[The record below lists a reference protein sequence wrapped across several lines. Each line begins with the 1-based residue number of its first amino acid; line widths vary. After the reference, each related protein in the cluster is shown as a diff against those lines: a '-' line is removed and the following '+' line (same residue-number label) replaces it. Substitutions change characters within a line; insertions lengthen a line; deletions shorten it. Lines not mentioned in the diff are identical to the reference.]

1 MTDMTLAA
9 AQPDGGEGPDAC
21 CRFLQTLVSIRLRTV
36 DDPDCRRHLG
46 WISDMAAAVGLMSR
60 RHAQGDPFDA
70 YVDDALTF
78 WRRNLETRGIRL
90 EVRGRVGDLAENH
103 RLPVAVILHELL
115 TNVSRHAF
123 PEGTAKGGAVAV
135 AFSATRSG
143 LSLVVRDTGVGAT
156 EPRQGDGLALVA
168 GLVAQQDG
176 SFTVE
181 TAPGAGFGVRIG
193 LPSGSERLN

>member
-1 MTDMTLAA
+1 MTEMTLAA
-9 AQPDGGEGPDAC
+9 APLDGGEGPDAC

-60 RHAQGDPFDA
+60 RYAQGDPFDA

-90 EVRGRVGDLAENH
+90 EVRGRVGDLADAH

-123 PEGTAKGGAVAV
+123 PEGAKGGAVAV
-135 AFSATRSG
+135 AFSSTRSG
-143 LSLVVRDTGVGAT
+143 LSLVVRDTGVGAD
-156 EPRQGDGLALVA
+156 EARPGDGLSLVA

-176 SFTVE
+176 SLTLE
-181 TAPGAGFGVRIG
+181 TAPGGGFGVRIG
-193 LPSGSERLN
+193 LPSGGERLN